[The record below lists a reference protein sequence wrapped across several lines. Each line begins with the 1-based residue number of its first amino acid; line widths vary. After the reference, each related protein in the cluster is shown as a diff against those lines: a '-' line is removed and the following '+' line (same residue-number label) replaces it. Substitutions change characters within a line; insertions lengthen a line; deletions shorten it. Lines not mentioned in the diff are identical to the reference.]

1 MCVCVCVCVRAP
13 ARVHKIKVHTNL
25 LTLATVRSRR
35 IEVEVSFHTFK
46 KKKTFTIMSVAR
58 HSSDL
63 QPYQDSKFPGEPG
76 PPARSY
82 LDPGRGPAFQPPP
95 SPLPTSHCAGSASNS
110 APRRRFPG
118 TPPCQ
123 SPRWPR
129 LPPCGWDCLS
139 RPRPRSHSAHP
150 CRAGNPSGV
159 AFRLRP
165 HSGRGRKAPLP
176 HGPPLVLFTELP
188 DSNAG

>member
-1 MCVCVCVCVRAP
+1 MRSLCTDGKRLRMGQTGVFCFFFLKKASLPIKRVCVCVCVCARARAR

-63 QPYQDSKFPGEPG
+63 QPYQESKFPGEPG

-95 SPLPTSHCAGSASNS
+95 SPLPTSHCAGSVSN
-110 APRRRFPG
+110 
-118 TPPCQ
+118 
-123 SPRWPR
+123 
-129 LPPCGWDCLS
+129 
-139 RPRPRSHSAHP
+139 
-150 CRAGNPSGV
+150 
-159 AFRLRP
+159 
-165 HSGRGRKAPLP
+165 
-176 HGPPLVLFTELP
+176 
-188 DSNAG
+188 

>member
-1 MCVCVCVCVRAP
+1 MGRDYVWDKLEFFVFVFFKKASLPIKRVCVCVCVCVRAP

-82 LDPGRGPAFQPPP
+82 LDPGRGPAFQPLISLWHVLIKFVPF
-95 SPLPTSHCAGSASNS
+95 PLPSYFKRYLWGRINT
-110 APRRRFPG
+110 
-118 TPPCQ
+118 CQ
-123 SPRWPR
+123 PKMNLIPLCNWETCP
-129 LPPCGWDCLS
+129 LKQVP
-139 RPRPRSHSAHP
+139 AI
-150 CRAGNPSGV
+150 RAKKEL
-159 AFRLRP
+159 ARP
-165 HSGRGRKAPLP
+165 H
-176 HGPPLVLFTELP
+176 E
-188 DSNAG
+188 